1 MINAGELKE
10 MAIRL
15 QEINITLATL
25 YQERGGIHAKLFTDP
40 ATGPTLSQGGEVET
54 PEGYKVISIRV
65 DPEKCSE
72 YERKNN
78 MKSSTGHVL
87 KIKLVLPKG
96 VMQ

>member
-1 MINAGELKE
+1 
-10 MAIRL
+10 
-15 QEINITLATL
+15 
-25 YQERGGIHAKLFTDP
+25 
-40 ATGPTLSQGGEVET
+40 LSQGGEVET